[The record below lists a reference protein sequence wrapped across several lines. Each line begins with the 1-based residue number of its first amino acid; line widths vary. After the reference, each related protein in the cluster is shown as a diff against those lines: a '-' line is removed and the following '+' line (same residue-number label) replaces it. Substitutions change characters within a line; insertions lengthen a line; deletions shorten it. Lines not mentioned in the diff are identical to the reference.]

1 MTGIP
6 RRDLQKTPGEAGRK
20 LRRRKD
26 LQPLCVLF
34 GSLKTLCMPNQAAGD
49 NDGSTCHRSFP
60 DSGARDMGHILCI
73 TAQPMLPRENLNK
86 LAIEVNTAKLQQVS
100 SGKAGL
106 NWSVLLMYSAS
117 VAVLDPKLQTCVLL
131 ANVS

>member
-1 MTGIP
+1 
-6 RRDLQKTPGEAGRK
+6 
-20 LRRRKD
+20 
-26 LQPLCVLF
+26 
-34 GSLKTLCMPNQAAGD
+34 
-49 NDGSTCHRSFP
+49 
-60 DSGARDMGHILCI
+60 MGHILCI